1 MRVGLS
7 RTRITMMRDDIDI
20 EEVSESLGSPMASL
34 VLAACF

>member
-1 MRVGLS
+1 MRVDS
-7 RTRITMMRDDIDI
+7 TRNHITMMRDDIDI